1 MSNYFKITIRVV
13 SLGIL
18 ALLTSLSWAD
28 LTAKVDRSV
37 LDSNETLRLE
47 IRYDGQ
53 VFTGEPDF
61 KPLSNDFDVLS
72 NNRQQSY
79 SNVNGKTESFTAWT
93 IQLRPK
99 RAGIL
104 LIPSISFK
112 GDISN
117 ALELRVRAAPANPT
131 AANPGTQPIY
141 TETLVDNDTVY
152 VNQQIILTHRLYTSI
167 NLRDYSLS
175 ELKIAN
181 ALLHRLGDTT
191 YQKVLNGRTYL
202 VLEVKYAVFP
212 QSAGQLEIPS
222 LRFGAYEVNTRSQ
235 FGVFNN
241 RGNQVIRD
249 TESVQ
254 VNIEAPP
261 SQTAGLGWMPSSKVS
276 LEQRWSG
283 DLENATVGEPIT
295 RTVTITAKGLSSAQI
310 TPLEVLQSSDYR
322 VYPDQPQ
329 LDQSLSSEG
338 LTSTRIESFALVPN
352 QSGEI
357 TLPPIEVRWWD
368 INEQREQISRLPS
381 TTLQVL
387 PSVSNA
393 DDDLANDGAIIGAT
407 ALSGNNL
414 SAESPTISKPPNSNL
429 ISISLAL
436 NAILASLIVAMLI
449 VRKTQAR
456 RENQDSSMESQGT
469 ALQTLRQQLKT
480 IEDAAKS
487 DDLMA
492 MRDAI
497 LMWGKTLFAERPPK
511 TLKALAVSLED
522 KDIEQ
527 QFEQLDRQLFQD
539 KNTDLPELDIKLLL
553 SQIKYQSTFSRGS
566 SSRDKAGQA
575 LKDLYPT

>member
-1 MSNYFKITIRVV
+1 MS
-13 SLGIL
+13 LCIL

-61 KPLSNDFDVLS
+61 KPLFTDFDVLS

-79 SNVNGKTESFTAWT
+79 RNLNGKTESFTAWT

-99 RAGIL
+99 RAGML
-104 LIPSISFK
+104 LIPSLSFK
-112 GDISN
+112 GDVSN
-117 ALELRVRAAPANPT
+117 AVELRVRAAPANPT

-254 VNIEAPP
+254 VNVEAPLN
-261 SQTAGLGWMPSSKVS
+261 QTAGLGWMPSSKVT

-310 TPLEVLQSSDYR
+310 TPLEAPQSSDYR

-329 LDQSLSSEG
+329 LDQALSSEG
-338 LTSTRIESFALVPN
+338 LTSTRVESFALVPN

-357 TLPPIEVRWWD
+357 ILPPIEVRWWD
-368 INEQREQISRLPS
+368 INEQKEQISRLPS

-387 PSVSNA
+387 PSVSNP
-393 DDDLANDGAIIGAT
+393 DEGLGNDSAIVSGT
-407 ALSGNNL
+407 ALSDSDL
-414 SAESPTISKPPNSNL
+414 SSESLMVSKPQNSNL
-429 ISISLAL
+429 TSISLAL

-449 VRKTQAR
+449 IRQNQAR
-456 RENQDSSMESQGT
+456 NEKQDSSAESQSSACLLYT
-469 ALQTLRQQLKT
+469 S
-480 IEDAAKS
+480 DAA
-487 DDLMA
+487 D
-492 MRDAI
+492 
-497 LMWGKTLFAERPPK
+497 E
-511 TLKALAVSLED
+511 
-522 KDIEQ
+522 
-527 QFEQLDRQLFQD
+527 
-539 KNTDLPELDIKLLL
+539 
-553 SQIKYQSTFSRGS
+553 
-566 SSRDKAGQA
+566 
-575 LKDLYPT
+575 

>member
-1 MSNYFKITIRVV
+1 MRSYFKVTIQVV
-13 SLGIL
+13 SLCIL

-61 KPLSNDFDVLS
+61 KPLFTDFDVLS

-79 SNVNGKTESFTAWT
+79 RSVNGKTESFTAWT

-99 RAGIL
+99 RAGML
-104 LIPSISFK
+104 LIPSLSFK
-112 GDISN
+112 GDVSN
-117 ALELRVRAAPANPT
+117 AVELRVRAAPANPT

-254 VNIEAPP
+254 VNVEAPLN
-261 SQTAGLGWMPSSKVS
+261 QTAGLGWMPSSKVT

-310 TPLEVLQSSDYR
+310 TPLEAPQSSDYR

-329 LDQSLSSEG
+329 LDQALSSEG

-352 QSGEI
+352 QSGETI
-357 TLPPIEVRWWD
+357 LPPIEVRWWD
-368 INEQREQISRLPS
+368 INEQKEQISRLPS

-387 PSVSNA
+387 PSVSNP
-393 DDDLANDGAIIGAT
+393 DEGLGNDSAIVSGT
-407 ALSGNNL
+407 ALSDSDL
-414 SAESPTISKPPNSNL
+414 SSESLMVSKPQNSNL
-429 ISISLAL
+429 TSISLAL

-449 VRKTQAR
+449 IRQNQAR
-456 RENQDSSMESQGT
+456 NEKQDSSAESQNS

-480 IEDAAKS
+480 IEDAAQS
-487 DDLMA
+487 NDLMA

-497 LMWGKTLFAERPPK
+497 LIWGKTLFAERPPK
-511 TLKALAVSLED
+511 TLKALAISLED

-527 QFEQLDRQLFQD
+527 QFEQLDRHLFQN
-539 KNTDLPELDIKLLL
+539 KNTDSPVVDIKLLL
-553 SQIKYQSTFSRGS
+553 SQIKRQSTFSRGS
-566 SSRDKAGQA
+566 GSRDKAGQA

>member
-1 MSNYFKITIRVV
+1 MRSYFKVTIQVV
-13 SLGIL
+13 SLCIL

-61 KPLSNDFDVLS
+61 KPLFTDFDVLS

-79 SNVNGKTESFTAWT
+79 RNLNGKTESFTAWT

-99 RAGIL
+99 RAGML
-104 LIPSISFK
+104 LIPSLSFK
-112 GDISN
+112 GDVSN
-117 ALELRVRAAPANPT
+117 AVELRVRAAPANPT

-254 VNIEAPP
+254 VNVEAPLN
-261 SQTAGLGWMPSSKVS
+261 QTAGLGWMPSSKVT

-310 TPLEVLQSSDYR
+310 TPLEAPQSSDYR

-329 LDQSLSSEG
+329 LDQALSSEG
-338 LTSTRIESFALVPN
+338 LTSTRVESFALVPN

-357 TLPPIEVRWWD
+357 ILPPIEVRWWD
-368 INEQREQISRLPS
+368 INEQKEQISRLPS

-387 PSVSNA
+387 PSVSNP
-393 DDDLANDGAIIGAT
+393 DEGLGNDSAIVSGT
-407 ALSGNNL
+407 ALSDSDL
-414 SAESPTISKPPNSNL
+414 SSESLMVSKPQNSNL
-429 ISISLAL
+429 TSISLAL

-449 VRKTQAR
+449 IRQNQAR
-456 RENQDSSMESQGT
+456 NEKQDSSAESQNS

-480 IEDAAKS
+480 IEDAAQS
-487 DDLMA
+487 NDLMA

-497 LMWGKTLFAERPPK
+497 LIWGKTLFAERPPK
-511 TLKALAVSLED
+511 TLKALAISLED

-527 QFEQLDRQLFQD
+527 QFEQLDRHLFQN
-539 KNTDLPELDIKLLL
+539 KNTDF
-553 SQIKYQSTFSRGS
+553 TRSRY
-566 SSRDKAGQA
+566 KVITE
-575 LKDLYPT
+575 PN